1 MKSWDEKLEDI
12 DRHLA
17 DDTLSNG
24 EYVILNVLRDVME
37 ELAGIGSTVLLMQDE
52 LCEPET
58 DDICPDCRE
67 ALQALVKHGLA
78 EVVKKRL
85 VKRLVR

>member
-24 EYVILNVLRDVME
+24 EYVILSTLRDVME
-37 ELAGIGSTVLLMQDE
+37 ELTGIGSTVLMMQDE
-52 LCEPET
+52 LCEPE
-58 DDICPDCRE
+58 DICPDCQE
-67 ALQALVKHGLA
+67 ALRRG
-78 EVVKKRL
+78 ETE
-85 VKRLVR
+85 

>member
-24 EYVILNVLRDVME
+24 EYVILSTLRDVME
-37 ELAGIGSTVLLMQDE
+37 ELAGIGSTVLVMPRVLPLPRSLIRWDHSSMRNTTWIWS
-52 LCEPET
+52 CERRT
-58 DDICPDCRE
+58 S
-67 ALQALVKHGLA
+67 G
-78 EVVKKRL
+78 
-85 VKRLVR
+85 

>member
-24 EYVILNVLRDVME
+24 EYVILSVLRDVME
-37 ELAGIGSTVLLMQDE
+37 ELAGIGSTVLTMQDE
-52 LCEPET
+52 LLEL
-58 DDICPDCRE
+58 DDICPECRE
-67 ALQALVKHGLA
+67 EL
-78 EVVKKRL
+78 KRGETG
-85 VKRLVR
+85 